1 VSGARAAVQ
10 DWLFREFTSRI
21 ATAFETVAG
30 EHPVVSHA
38 ESQGFSASGGLSWRQ
53 PFSGVPGALWVVAA
67 EPDWVAAAGCVVRAA
82 GIEEQDPAKLKPEYL
97 ELLNQTLSGVAQA
110 MAERASREVLS
121 QGGEESGS
129 TPAEAEWASVQ
140 VRLGEVSMRFAV
152 GLEFALLDEFVKE
165 PKPEIEAPPDRA
177 TTFDLLFDVELPV
190 SVSFG
195 RAQVPLKDVLKLN
208 TGSIIELNRA
218 IGDPVEVIVNNCVI
232 ARGEVVVV
240 EGNFGVR
247 IQQVISRQERLR
259 TLT

>member
-1 VSGARAAVQ
+1 VSAARAAIQ
-10 DWLFREFTSRI
+10 DWLFREFTSRL
-21 ATAFETVAG
+21 ATAFGTVTG
-30 EHPVVSHA
+30 ERPSVSQA
-38 ESQGFSASGGLSWRQ
+38 ESVGPLGSGALQWRQ
-53 PFSGVPGALWVVAA
+53 PFSSVPGAIWVVAA
-67 EPDWVAAAGCVVRAA
+67 EPDWAAAAGFVVRAA
-82 GIEEQDPAKLKPEYL
+82 GIEEHDPATLKPEYL

-110 MAERASREVLS
+110 MAERAGREVLS
-121 QGGEESGS
+121 QGGEESG
-129 TPAEAEWASVQ
+129 PAPADAVWAMVH
-140 VRLGEVSMRFAV
+140 VRLGEISVQLAV
-152 GLEFALLDEFVKE
+152 GLQFELLDEFIQQ
-165 PKPEIEAPPDRA
+165 PKPQIETASEKA